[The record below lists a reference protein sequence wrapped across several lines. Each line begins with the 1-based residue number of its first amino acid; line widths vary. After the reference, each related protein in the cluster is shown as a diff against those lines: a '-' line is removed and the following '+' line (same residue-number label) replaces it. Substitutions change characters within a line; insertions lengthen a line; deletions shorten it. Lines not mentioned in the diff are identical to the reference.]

1 MNTAKTADNAIKETA
16 ATYMRNVGVDLNF
29 ERLERSI
36 REKPLAAAGLAA
48 GAGFILGG
56 GMATRPALAL
66 LALFGRKAARDMAAS
81 FMRSI
86 VSPGK
91 YRPRAAQSVSH

>member
-66 LALFGRKAARDMAAS
+66 LALFGRKAARDTAAS
-81 FMRSI
+81 FMKSM
-86 VSPGK
+86 VSPGQ

>member
-1 MNTAKTADNAIKETA
+1 MNTAQTADNAIKETA

-66 LALFGRKAARDMAAS
+66 LALFGRKAARDTTAS
-81 FMRSI
+81 FMKSM

>member
-1 MNTAKTADNAIKETA
+1 MNTAQTADNAIKETA

-66 LALFGRKAARDMAAS
+66 LALFGRKAARDTAAS
-81 FMRSI
+81 FMKSM
-86 VSPGK
+86 VSLGK

>member
-1 MNTAKTADNAIKETA
+1 MNTAQTADNAIKETA
-16 ATYMRNVGVDLNF
+16 ATYMRNVGVDLNL

-91 YRPRAAQSVSH
+91 YRLRAAQSASH